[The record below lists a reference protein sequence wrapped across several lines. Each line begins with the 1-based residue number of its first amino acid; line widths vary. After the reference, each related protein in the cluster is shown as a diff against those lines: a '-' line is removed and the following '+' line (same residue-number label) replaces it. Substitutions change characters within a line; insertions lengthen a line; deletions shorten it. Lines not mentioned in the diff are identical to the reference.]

1 MPGSLGLGF
10 SLGASTSGGSASQA
24 AVEGSNFWEIHI
36 SGTIKPLAAGAVT
49 DYNICWDLDGT
60 DYKPQES
67 PTADGLWS
75 VNGDGDLQPD
85 DV

>member
-1 MPGSLGLGF
+1 MSAAGVPTPTTTGT
-10 SLGASTSGGSASQA
+10 STSTANVPPSPTTGQIMKESA
-24 AVEGSNFWEIHI
+24 I
-36 SGTIKPLAAGAVT
+36 STGFGLAAGAVT

-60 DYKPQES
+60 AYMPQES

>member
-10 SLGASTSGGSASQA
+10 SLGAGPSGGSASKA
-24 AVEGSNFWEIHI
+24 AIEGSNFWEIVS
-36 SGTIKPLAAGAVT
+36 SGTIQPLATGAVT

-60 DYKPQES
+60 AYMPQES